1 MLNKMIKMLEKNTA
15 YSVCPYIINKNSASV
30 VLTVKTKK
38 NSFSF
43 ELLGLNSDGSD
54 FASKIIHIWK
64 NFDIDERTYKLL
76 NVNGHSAIYKNIL
89 EAYNDV
95 AECKRLLLNAVSIVS
110 SKVIA
115 EFGDGAEIVFPSMP
129 IKCSDLTFFDDLE
142 HECWNL
148 IEKYAE
154 AFGIE
159 IKYIDEICPE
169 ISFDIAKE
177 IQDHIIDI
185 FERSGVK
192 FDITYFDEFK
202 EKAYELYKK
211 DWCKVRGYN
220 LKDVEVSEAEGE
232 EYNGEMY
239 ACFEEFIDNEFN
251 NREYMNSLMSEEYDE
266 YLEFVAL
273 SED

>member
-1 MLNKMIKMLEKNTA
+1 MLIKMIKALERNTM
-15 YSVCPYIINKNSASV
+15 YSVCPYKINKNSASV
-30 VLTVKTKK
+30 VLTVETKK

-43 ELLGLNSDGSD
+43 ELLDLNSDGSD
-54 FASKIIHIWK
+54 FASKITQIWK
-64 NFDIDERTYKLL
+64 NFDVDERTYKLL
-76 NVNGHSAIYKNIL
+76 DVNGRSTVYDNIL

-95 AECKRLLLNAVSIVS
+95 AECKRLLLDAATLVS

-142 HECWNL
+142 YDCWIL

-154 AFGIE
+154 AFGIK
-159 IKYIDEICPE
+159 IKYLDEICPY

-185 FERSGVK
+185 FKRSGVK

-202 EKAYELYKK
+202 EKAYEMYKK
-211 DWCKVRGYN
+211 DWCKVRGYD

-239 ACFEEFIDNEFN
+239 ACFEEFIDNEFDDK
-251 NREYMNSLMSEEYDE
+251 EYMDSLMGEEYDE
-266 YLEFVAL
+266 YLKFVAL